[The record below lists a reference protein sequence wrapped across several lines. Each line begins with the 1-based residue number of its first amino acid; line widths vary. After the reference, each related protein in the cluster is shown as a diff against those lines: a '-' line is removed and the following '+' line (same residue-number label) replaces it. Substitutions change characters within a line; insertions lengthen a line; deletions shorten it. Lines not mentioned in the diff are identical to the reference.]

1 MKNTLSE
8 KLLSIGKILYFH
20 GIQGEVKVGYTAGK
34 ESQLLGIKKLYAV
47 TDSKEIPLTVEKIR
61 FHKNFALIKFKEIS
75 SIEEAVEL
83 KGVYLKAPK
92 AEIDKHL
99 EKDEFYI
106 DDLIGL
112 TAYDKQGNCVGII
125 SSVVNMGAGDLLSV
139 KNTANKEYLVPFVE
153 NLVPEVNIPEKKIV
167 INKIHGLLG
176 EEE

>member
-1 MKNTLSE
+1 MD
-8 KLLSIGKILYFH
+8 KLLSIGKILNFH
-20 GIQGEVKVGYTAGK
+20 GIQGEVKIGYTSGK
-34 ESQLLGIKKLYAV
+34 ENQLRGIKKLYAA

-92 AEIDKHL
+92 FEIDKHL
-99 EKDEFYI
+99 EKNEFYI

-112 TAYDKQGNCVGII
+112 DVYDQRGNYAG
-125 SSVVNMGAGDLLSV
+125 SVASVINMGAGDLLSV

-153 NLVPEVNIPEKKIV
+153 NLVPEVNIAEKKIV
-167 INKIHGLLG
+167 INKIPGLLG